1 MSEKMIQISLLQEKE
16 RDDAFCFS
24 FKDAQSPQFISQI
37 IQKKM
42 DLVTRPNRRKIRN
55 FKQIISRHLVGA
67 TFKQVVAEAQVRVQ
81 TVVFTLGFLPVPDLL
96 PGRDRTGRWQNCV
109 FGLCV
114 PETAAASE
122 WCGPP
127 TV

>member
-1 MSEKMIQISLLQEKE
+1 MMHFVFL
-16 RDDAFCFS
+16 
-24 FKDAQSPQFISQI
+24 FKDAKSPQFISQI

-81 TVVFTLGFLPVPDLL
+81 TVVFTLSLGVRLGFLPVPDLL